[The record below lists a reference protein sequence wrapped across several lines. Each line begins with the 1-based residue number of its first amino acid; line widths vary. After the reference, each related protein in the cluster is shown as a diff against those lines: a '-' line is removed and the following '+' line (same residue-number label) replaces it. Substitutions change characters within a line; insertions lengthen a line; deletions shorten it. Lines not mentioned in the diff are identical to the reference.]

1 MLESASRRSVGEL
14 FKRHG
19 RRLLVYLRGK
29 AGANDAPDLLQETF
43 IRALRHG
50 DVDAMADPEAFLQ
63 VIATNLARDRVRRR
77 ATEAKY
83 LEFQDELPE
92 TPSLEAPPGEASEE
106 NDRSQ
111 ILIAT
116 IESLPPRCREVFVL
130 VMQENMPVKE
140 AAERLGISDGMAR
153 RHIRLAFRRCREAV
167 R

>member
-1 MLESASRRSVGEL
+1 MGEL
-14 FKRHG
+14 FQRHG

-43 IRALRHG
+43 VRAMRHG
-50 DVDAMADPEAFLQ
+50 GLEAMPDPEAFLQ
-63 VIATNLARDRVRRR
+63 VIATNLARDRARRR
-77 ATEAKY
+77 NTEAKY
-83 LEFQDELPE
+83 LEFREELPE
-92 TPSLEAPPGEASEE
+92 APSPEAPPGDASEE

-111 ILIAT
+111 LLIAT

-130 VMQENMPVKE
+130 VMQENLPVKK
-140 AAERLGISDGMAR
+140 AAERLGISDSMAR